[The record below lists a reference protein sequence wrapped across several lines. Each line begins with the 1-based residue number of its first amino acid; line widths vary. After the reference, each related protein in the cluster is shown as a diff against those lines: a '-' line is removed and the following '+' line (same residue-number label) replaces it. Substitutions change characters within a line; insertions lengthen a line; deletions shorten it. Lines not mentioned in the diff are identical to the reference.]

1 MPEQDEYAVTLGLSV
16 SVGVNGSV
24 MIDDSGFSDVR
35 ADLFEGDDP
44 NFLEY
49 SDESIYELAV
59 ALANESIEHIFE
71 SLLHNRDLL
80 RQANE
85 EAEVA
90 DAYLNREPDWE
101 V

>member
-1 MPEQDEYAVTLGLSV
+1 MPEQDEYTVTLGLST

-24 MIDDSGFSDVR
+24 LIDDSCFHDVVVN
-35 ADLFEGDDP
+35 LSEGDYP

-49 SDESIYELAV
+49 GDELLYELSI
-59 ALANESIEHIFE
+59 ALANEAVEHIYE
-71 SLLHNRDLL
+71 SLLHIRGLL

-85 EAEVA
+85 EAEVI
-90 DAYLNREPDWE
+90 DAHLNQEPDWE